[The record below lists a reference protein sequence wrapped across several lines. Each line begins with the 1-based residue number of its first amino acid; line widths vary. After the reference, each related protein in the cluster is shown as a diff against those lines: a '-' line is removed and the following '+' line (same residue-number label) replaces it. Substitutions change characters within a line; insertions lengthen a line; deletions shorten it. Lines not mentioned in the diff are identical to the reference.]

1 MRKQLWQ
8 TLLLTTLAA
17 GTPLYGQCPANPL
30 TALSGTWTFN
40 VQTNNAAAG
49 QPAFVVAGQFTAT
62 PGAANSPNGVLTITA
77 TSALGTLGF
86 IGRSTTREEQDAG
99 RYQINDNCSGG
110 TLTMN
115 LSSFPMQYDFV
126 FVDGGRSLYLISTS
140 PGRTATGSATLGVA
154 GCAGV
159 NPLTLLSGPYAFNLR
174 GELNSAFSSY
184 AAAGRFEAS
193 LGQGLAGNPLGLLAI
208 TQTSSQGGVHGVTR
222 LESGPGRFQVNAD
235 CTGGTLTF
243 NLGSL
248 PQQYQFYFRAGF
260 QELDVISTSDR
271 TILGV
276 VSRASAVGCPANPLS
291 LLSGINAWTFNAQ
304 THQKT
309 AAFDAQFSIAG
320 RFVAANSGALAI
332 NATSLLLN
340 GNQVQS
346 PGAIRLEGDA
356 GSFQIFPDCT
366 GGTLTMNLSSFPMQY
381 DFWFYNNG
389 RSLYLVSTREGR
401 GASGSAH
408 AGVTACPVGVDPL
421 TLVSGLYSAKLQRV
435 PNFTREA
442 YGLVGLLTANAG
454 RLGILATSNLGEDGS
469 VARVESDRGSYQVEA
484 DCTGGTLTF
493 NLSSRPAQYQFYF
506 REGFRTLDAISTA
519 GPAAYGIVSRF

>member
-8 TLLLTTLAA
+8 TLLLTTVAA
-17 GTPLYGQCPANPL
+17 ATPLYGQCPANPL

-40 VQTNNAAAG
+40 VQTNNVPG
-49 QPAFVVAGQFTAT
+49 QPYFVVAGQFTAT
-62 PGAANSPNGVLTITA
+62 PGAANSLNGVLAITA
-77 TSALGTLGF
+77 TSVLGNFLSA
-86 IGRSTTREEQDAG
+86 STTREEQDAG
-99 RYQINDNCSGG
+99 RYQINDNCTGG

-140 PGRTATGSATLGVA
+140 PGRSATGSATLGVA
-154 GCAGV
+154 GCPVGV
-159 NPLTLLSGPYAFNLR
+159 NPLTLLSGSYAFNLR
-174 GELNSAFSSY
+174 GDLNFFPSSY
-184 AAAGRFEAS
+184 AASGRFEAS
-193 LGQGLAGNPLGLLAI
+193 LGQGVAGNPLGVLAI
-208 TQTSSQGGVHGVTR
+208 TQTSSQGDLHRVTR

-248 PQQYQFYFRAGF
+248 PQQFQFYFRAGF
-260 QELDVISTSDR
+260 QELDVISTSNR
-271 TILGV
+271 FILGV
-276 VSRASAVGCPANPLS
+276 VSRASAAGCPANPLS

-304 THQKT
+304 TSVKN
-309 AAFDAQFSIAG
+309 ALDADFSIAG
-320 RFVAANSGALAI
+320 RFVAANSGTLAI
-332 NATSLLLN
+332 NATSLLLD
-340 GNQVQS
+340 GSQF

-356 GSFQIFPDCT
+356 GTFQIFPDCT

-408 AGVTACPVGVDPL
+408 AGVTGCPAGVDPL

-435 PNFTREA
+435 PNFTFET

-454 RLGILATSNLGEDGS
+454 RLGILATSNLGEDGT

-519 GPAAYGIVSRF
+519 GPAAYGLISRF

>member
-17 GTPLYGQCPANPL
+17 ATPLYGQCPANPL

-40 VQTNNAAAG
+40 VQTNNTVG
-49 QPAFVVAGQFTAT
+49 GGLRFFVAGQFTAT

-77 TSALGTLGF
+77 TSVLGLNLA
-86 IGRSTTREEQDAG
+86 STTREEQDAG
-99 RYQINDNCSGG
+99 RYQINDNCTGG

-140 PGRTATGSATLGVA
+140 PGKPATGSATLSVA
-154 GCAGV
+154 GCPAGV
-159 NPLTLLSGPYAFNLR
+159 NPLTLLSGSYAFNLR
-174 GELNSAFSSY
+174 GDLNAFASLY
-184 AAAGRFEAS
+184 AASGRFEAS
-193 LGQGLAGNPLGLLAI
+193 LGQGLAGNPIGILAI
-208 TQTSSQGGVHGVTR
+208 TQTSGQGASSTITR

-260 QELDVISTSDR
+260 QELDVISTSNR
-271 TILGV
+271 YIQGV
-276 VSRASAVGCPANPLS
+276 VSRASAAGCTANPLS
-291 LLSGINAWTFNAQ
+291 LLSGIGAWTFNAQ
-304 THQKT
+304 TPAIAGSQ
-309 AAFDAQFSIAG
+309 AEFSIAG
-320 RFVAANSGALAI
+320 RFVAANPGTLAI

-340 GNQVQS
+340 GTGT

-408 AGVTACPVGVDPL
+408 AGVTGCPVGVDPL

-435 PNFTREA
+435 PNFTPEA

-454 RLGILATSNLGEDGS
+454 NLGILATSNLGTDGS
-469 VARVESDRGSYQVEA
+469 VARVESDRGSYQVES

-506 REGFRTLDAISTA
+506 REG
-519 GPAAYGIVSRF
+519 